1 MFLSIGSA
9 TMEILTGLLYLIVLV
24 AFPIVA
30 IVLNYLKHAEHTRPE
45 QTIRT
50 GSHVPDHALSSA
62 RLVED

>member
-1 MFLSIGSA
+1 
-9 TMEILTGLLYLIVLV
+9 MEILTGLLYLIVLV